1 MENKIALPDTY
12 ASFES
17 LQEVLNM
24 QGYEISKTTK
34 VAGLDVQYVRIL
46 DVVVVAPF
54 LIYVG
59 MRKELPQTIRAM
71 LIGLGIATL
80 LYNGINYLK
89 NRQS

>member
-17 LQEVLNM
+17 LKEILNN

-34 VAGLDVQYVRIL
+34 VAGLDVQDVRIL
-46 DVVVVAPF
+46 DVVIIAPF

-59 MRKELPQTIRAM
+59 MRKELPQTIRLM
-71 LIGLGIATL
+71 LIGLGLATL
-80 LYNGINYLK
+80 FYNGYNYLK
-89 NRQS
+89 NKQL

>member
-34 VAGLDVQYVRIL
+34 VAGLDVQHVRIL